1 MGNVFT
7 LKLYN
12 IAQRPKQQFTVWWL
26 FPLAFL
32 SFFLSFSF
40 GECAE
45 GSELTNDTGAVLHS
59 PSSGGLGLGS
69 ALRSPSPVSTAH
81 AAELCLEIDL
91 KAAASLRRST
101 DS

>member
-12 IAQRPKQQFTVWWL
+12 IAQRPKQQFMVWWL
-26 FPLAFL
+26 FPLA
-32 SFFLSFSF
+32 FLSFSF